1 MTMNR
6 FRPMALLAAGIVW
19 MSWAQAQQSVNATGG
34 DANGSGG
41 TAAYSIG
48 QTFHTAH
55 TGTTGLTAQG
65 VQQPYEFYTTGMEET
80 GSDISLS
87 VYPNPTGDDL
97 TLQISDHNIGKWSYQ
112 LFDLQGRS
120 LGNGQLTAQRTVIR
134 TADLQPATYFINVVN
149 HDNRKVQSFKIIKN

>member
-1 MTMNR
+1 
-6 FRPMALLAAGIVW
+6 
-19 MSWAQAQQSVNATGG
+19 
-34 DANGSGG
+34 
-41 TAAYSIG
+41 
-48 QTFHTAH
+48 
-55 TGTTGLTAQG
+55 
-65 VQQPYEFYTTGMEET
+65 MEET